1 MATTSD
7 SQLIDEIR
15 SGQTASWRRL
25 VERYQGR
32 LHAMVASRMGNADEA
47 DDVVQETFIGL
58 VRSLPHY
65 DPNQDLE
72 TYLFAIA
79 RHKLVD
85 FLRTRGRRADHV
97 LADSWDAD
105 DAPGPGRRASSVAR
119 SREGHRLDERVLGQA
134 LRTMVDEWV
143 SKGQWDRLM
152 GAELVFVAGWPN
164 ARAAQHLGRS
174 AQWVA
179 DLKRSSVARLR
190 REVRDPAGGQR

>member
-1 MATTSD
+1 MATSSD
-7 SQLIDEIR
+7 SQLIHEIR
-15 SGQTASWRRL
+15 AGRVEAWRRL

-32 LHAMVASRMGNADEA
+32 LHAMVAARLGNADEA

-85 FLRTRGRRADHV
+85 VLRTRGRRAESV
-97 LADSWDAD
+97 LTDSWDAD
-105 DAPGPGRRASSVAR
+105 DAPGPGRQASSVAR

-134 LRTMVDEWV
+134 LRAMVAEWV
-143 SKGQWDRLM
+143 SKGQWDRLE
-152 GAELVFVAGWPN
+152 GAELVFVADWPN
-164 ARAAQHLGRS
+164 TRAARHLGRS

-179 DLKRSSVARLR
+179 DLKRSAVARLR
-190 REVRDPAGGQR
+190 REVRDHAGGHR